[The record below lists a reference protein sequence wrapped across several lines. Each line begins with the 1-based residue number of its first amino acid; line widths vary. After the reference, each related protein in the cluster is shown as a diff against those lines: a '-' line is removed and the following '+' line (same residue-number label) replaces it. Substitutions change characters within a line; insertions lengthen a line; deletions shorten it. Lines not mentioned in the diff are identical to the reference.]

1 MFIPSGATFNE
12 GAGTTSGSQ
21 PVIVEQGTLNYTG
34 SGASSIRLRSYY
46 DHLSGSISPGQS
58 LAIEACAGGGN
69 PAIVKAATGF
79 SNEGS
84 LTLTSAKHGGADCGG
99 NDYVTFTL
107 ESGTLTNTGTIDVE
121 PGTGGAR
128 TFEGGLTNKGT
139 LAIDATTA
147 FGGSKAALTN
157 EGAVELGAGLELSVS
172 NDGTFTNGAGGSI
185 SAPGGASVL
194 IPSGAYVQRG
204 CGHDQWH

>member
-1 MFIPSGATFNE
+1 M
-12 GAGTTSGSQ
+12 
-21 PVIVEQGTLNYTG
+21 IVEQGTLNYTG

-46 DHLSGSISPGQS
+46 DHLSGSISSGQS
-58 LAIEACAGGGN
+58 LAVEACAGGGN

-84 LTLTSAKHGGADCGG
+84 LTVTSAKHGGADCGG
-99 NDYVTFTL
+99 NDYATFTL

-121 PGTGGAR
+121 PGTGGER
-128 TFEGGLTNKGT
+128 QLNGSVTNKGT
-139 LAIDATTA
+139 LASMQIRCSTDPN
-147 FGGSKAALTN
+147 AALTN

-185 SAPGGASVL
+185 AARRRRDRVDSQSARRSTRVRARPAAL
-194 IPSGAYVQRG
+194 NR
-204 CGHDQWH
+204 